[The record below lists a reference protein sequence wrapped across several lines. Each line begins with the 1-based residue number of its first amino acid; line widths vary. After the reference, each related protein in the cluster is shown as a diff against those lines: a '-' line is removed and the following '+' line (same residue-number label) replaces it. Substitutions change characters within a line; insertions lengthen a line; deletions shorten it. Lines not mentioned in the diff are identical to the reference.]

1 MLQTR
6 FKIFFWILIV
16 IIVSFSTYLM
26 VDMCWAKYHLHKYP
40 FMAGKTGSMCYPS
53 ENGHGN
59 IRYHMYFVNL
69 ESCLEYVK
77 INR

>member
-1 MLQTR
+1 
-6 FKIFFWILIV
+6 
-16 IIVSFSTYLM
+16 M
-26 VDMCWAKYHLHKYP
+26 VDMCWSKYHLHKYP
-40 FMAGKTGSMCYPS
+40 FMAGKTGSICYPS